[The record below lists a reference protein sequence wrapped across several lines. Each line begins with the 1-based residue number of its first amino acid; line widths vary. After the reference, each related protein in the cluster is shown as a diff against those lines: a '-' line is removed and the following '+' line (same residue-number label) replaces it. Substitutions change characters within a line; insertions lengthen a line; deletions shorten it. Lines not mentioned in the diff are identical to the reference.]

1 MSIDFDKEEK
11 LPVVNWVGIRL
22 GNLKA
27 SDYENDIQKY
37 GLELED
43 LGSMSEYDIQKYGLE
58 LEDLGSMSE
67 YDLDDYLSGFGISYL
82 QDKCDFMREI
92 EADRRRFNG
101 GYSDEEMLNRLQDAM
116 YGYKPVDKG
125 NYDYD
130 Y

>member
-1 MSIDFDKEEK
+1 MVMSIDFDKEEK

-43 LGSMSEYDIQKYGLE
+43 LGSMSEYD
-58 LEDLGSMSE
+58 
-67 YDLDDYLSGFGISYL
+67 LDDYLSGFGISYL
-82 QDKCDFMREI
+82 QDKRDIMREI

>member
-1 MSIDFDKEEK
+1 MVMSIDFDKEEK

-27 SDYENDIQKY
+27 SDYEKDIQKY

-43 LGSMSEYDIQKYGLE
+43 LGL
-58 LEDLGSMSE
+58 MSE
-67 YDLDDYLSGFGISYL
+67 YDLDVYLGGFGISYL
-82 QDKCDFMREI
+82 QDKHEIMREI

-116 YGYKPVDKG
+116 YGYKPVDKV